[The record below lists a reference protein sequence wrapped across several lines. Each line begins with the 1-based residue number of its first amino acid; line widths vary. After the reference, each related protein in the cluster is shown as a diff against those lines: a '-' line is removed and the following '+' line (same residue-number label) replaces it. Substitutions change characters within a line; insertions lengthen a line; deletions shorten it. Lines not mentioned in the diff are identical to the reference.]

1 MKPRIIDRIL
11 LAVVLLV
18 FIACMA
24 AVLLCIF
31 NVINEDMRAAALD
44 AIDYGSHPYL
54 CIGIGAGALLL
65 GIIAVKLLFTKSKRK
80 EKETGSNASL
90 LRADENGA
98 AYISAASIDSMAQRY
113 IKTNNR
119 IKECSSNV
127 KIDELRGVSIN
138 LKATVLADT
147 NVPELCDKVRKELKE
162 YIEEYAGVTVEQV
175 SMIVVGTYS
184 PAVAARVN

>member
-1 MKPRIIDRIL
+1 MKPRLIDRLL

-18 FIACMA
+18 FIVCMA

-31 NVINEDMRAAALD
+31 NVINYDMQLAALD
-44 AIDYGSHPYL
+44 ALDYGKSPYL
-54 CIGIGAGALLL
+54 CIGIGAAALLL
-65 GIIAVKLLFTKSKRK
+65 LILAVKLLFTKSKPKQK
-80 EKETGSNASL
+80 EGGTNASL

-113 IKTNNR
+113 IKGNNR
-119 IKECSSNV
+119 IKECASVV
-127 KIDELRGVSIN
+127 KIDEAQGVSID

-147 NVPELCDKVRKELKE
+147 NVPELCDKVRKELKA
-162 YIEEYAGVTVEQV
+162 YIEEYAGVTVSQI

-184 PAVAARVN
+184 PANAARVS